1 MIRMRLTVMLALI
14 ALVTFAANASAQ
26 RVSRTKGFHIALGLN
41 ASAIQLDE
49 DDVGEDTDAENGGG
63 LYLTTGYNF
72 TPRIGAFLA
81 LTGARIDA
89 ENVGDD
95 YNLGH
100 ADLGARFMLATGSIA
115 PYLELALTGL
125 NARGEDDQ
133 GRDIE
138 LRGGGL
144 TLGIGS
150 NFFVSQR
157 FAIDLGLRLT
167 GGEFNTVKFGDISI
181 SNDDGV
187 GVGTARLNLGVAF
200 YPSAGRR

>member
-1 MIRMRLTVMLALI
+1 MRVRIAFVS
-14 ALVTFAANASAQ
+14 ALVAIATFTTTLSAQ
-26 RVSRTKGFHIALGLN
+26 RANRTRGFHIALGLN
-41 ASAIQLDE
+41 ASGLQLDE
-49 DDVGEDTDAENGGG
+49 DDVGEETEAESGGG

-89 ENVGDD
+89 KNEGND

-115 PYLELALTGL
+115 PFLELALTGI
-125 NARGEDDQ
+125 NAKGDDDE
-133 GRDIE
+133 GTDIE

-144 TLGIGS
+144 TVGIGS
-150 NFFVSQR
+150 NFFVSLR
-157 FAIDLGLRLT
+157 FAIDLGMRLT
-167 GGEFNTVKFGDISI
+167 GGEFNTVKYGNISV

-187 GVGTARLNLGVAF
+187 GVGTARFNLGVAF

>member
-1 MIRMRLTVMLALI
+1 MLAVA
-14 ALVTFAANASAQ
+14 ALTTFAMSASAQ
-26 RVSRTKGFHIALGLN
+26 SGPRTKGFHVALGLN
-41 ASAIQLDE
+41 ATSSQLDE
-49 DDVGEDTDAENGGG
+49 DDVGADTDAESGGG

-72 TPRIGAFLA
+72 TPRIGLFLG

-89 ENVGDD
+89 KNVGND

-125 NARGEDDQ
+125 NAQGEDDES
-133 GRDIE
+133 GEDIE

-144 TLGIGS
+144 TFGIGS

-167 GGEFNTVKFGDISI
+167 GGEFNTVKIGDLSI

-187 GVGTARLNLGVAF
+187 GVGTARINLGVAF
-200 YPSAGRR
+200 YPSAGRRR

>member
-1 MIRMRLTVMLALI
+1 MLA
-14 ALVTFAANASAQ
+14 TTSQAQ
-26 RVSRTKGFHIALGLN
+26 ARTKGFHVALGLN
-41 ASAIQLDE
+41 ASSIKFDE
-49 DDVGEDTDAENGGG
+49 DDIGEESDAESGGG

-81 LTGARIDA
+81 LTGANIDSDS
-89 ENVGDD
+89 DD
-95 YNLGH
+95 YLLGH
-100 ADLGARFMLATGSIA
+100 ADLGARFMLATGSVA

-125 NARGEDDQ
+125 NAQGDDDDNEDV
-133 GRDIE
+133 E

-144 TLGIGS
+144 TVGVGA

-167 GGEFNTVKFGDISI
+167 GGEFNTVKIGDISV

-187 GVGTARLNLGVAF
+187 GVGTARINLGVAF
-200 YPSAGRR
+200 YPSAGNSRTRR